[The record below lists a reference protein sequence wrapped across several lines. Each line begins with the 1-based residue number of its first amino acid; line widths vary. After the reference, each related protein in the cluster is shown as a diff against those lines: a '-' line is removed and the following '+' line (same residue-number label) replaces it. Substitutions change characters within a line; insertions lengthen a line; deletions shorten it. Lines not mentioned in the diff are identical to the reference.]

1 MIGDVAVPRGTWV
14 SLHTRPP
21 ALDERNFGDPMAF
34 RPDRWLDAAATG
46 GAHDPSANIPF
57 GSGPRI
63 CPGRTLALLEM
74 KLVLAMLFGDFDV
87 ERVGSAADVQE
98 VFAFT
103 MAPVGMR
110 VRLRR
115 RGDRPRHEVCR

>member
-1 MIGDVAVPRGTWV
+1 MVIGLAVPKGTARL
-14 SLHTRPP
+14 LHTRPP
-21 ALDERNFGDPMAF
+21 ALDAHHFGDPLAY
-34 RPDRWLDAAATG
+34 RPERWLDPAATG
-46 GAHDPSANIPF
+46 GAHDPSAHIPF

-87 ERVGSAADVQE
+87 ERVGNATDVHE

-103 MAPVGMR
+103 MAPVGVK

-115 RGDRPRHEVCR
+115 RPPR